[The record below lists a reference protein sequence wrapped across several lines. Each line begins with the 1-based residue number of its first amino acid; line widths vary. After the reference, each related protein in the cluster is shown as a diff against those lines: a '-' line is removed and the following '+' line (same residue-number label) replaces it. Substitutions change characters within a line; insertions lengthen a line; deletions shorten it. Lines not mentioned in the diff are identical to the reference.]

1 MVHCY
6 KLCSRRNLMDN
17 LTCHWLMCAC
27 AFRMTI
33 SPYPEYRS
41 CSPQE
46 WTVFSGLFCGS
57 AWDWKQPDAQL
68 KGNLKCVQSLTMA
81 MQKLSTLPVFCVW
94 VPLLLS
100 MDLNCYG
107 CHETSI
113 TSFSFFQARRLFAP
127 NEASVSCIGCS
138 HRRSELKLV
147 KVESATV
154 PAVPKD
160 SCVAC
165 WWRSRGWKPGTTHH
179 STSPEVA
186 PKKTRSHGLKS
197 VVICSP
203 ANQGLWDLQM
213 CWWQCPLWA
222 NAGGKNEAQHMCDL
236 MWEPKKER
244 WREQIGSCGA
254 EGRASQSLSKHIKWE
269 RVETE
274 HAPIWGTDSRLI
286 SYRIEYYFILQC
298 IFGKC
303 LGICTPAH
311 MMLTTCANRCT
322 FHVSKVSLFH
332 PLWRHGCPKIGWLV
346 VNMDETD
353 QLCPFWSQI

>member
-1 MVHCY
+1 MSLAHVCLCLSNDY
-6 KLCSRRNLMDN
+6 FTTSPVSLLFTTGMNCFLRVVLWKCMRLETARCTVNRQPEVCPKLDN
-17 LTCHWLMCAC
+17 GHAK
-27 AFRMTI
+27 I
-33 SPYPEYRS
+33 VNSS
-41 CSPQE
+41 S
-46 WTVFSGLFCGS
+46 
-57 AWDWKQPDAQL
+57 
-68 KGNLKCVQSLTMA
+68 
-81 MQKLSTLPVFCVW
+81 FCVW

-127 NEASVSCIGCS
+127 NEASVSIGGCS

-236 MWEPKKER
+236 MWEPKKR
-244 WREQIGSCGA
+244 DG
-254 EGRASQSLSKHIKWE
+254 
-269 RVETE
+269 
-274 HAPIWGTDSRLI
+274 
-286 SYRIEYYFILQC
+286 
-298 IFGKC
+298 
-303 LGICTPAH
+303 
-311 MMLTTCANRCT
+311 ANRLGVVAQRGGQAKACQSISSGKG
-322 FHVSKVSLFH
+322 SKLNMHLFGE
-332 PLWRHGCPKIGWLV
+332 LILDWFLIELSIILFFSASSG
-346 VNMDETD
+346 
-353 QLCPFWSQI
+353 SA